1 MRASLIALL
10 GCLGAASCGLI
21 EDRVVDP
28 VLDRVLERP
37 SGPITLP
44 PPPPSRLARPVF
56 VVVDGDRLVVEMD
69 DGAQC
74 IGGAGGTFSAAGWTG
89 QLTECPYTYSYA
101 VALAAG
107 SPAGAL
113 ELGEVTGPVLPA
125 AEGEVPFRPLAT
137 AQITDTSGFTY
148 RYESA
153 AGF

>member
-1 MRASLIALL
+1 MRAPLTLIAATMSLV
-10 GCLGAASCGLI
+10 GCGFLN
-21 EDRVVDP
+21 DRFVEPVV
-28 VLDRVLERP
+28 DRVLERP

-44 PPPPSRLARPVF
+44 PPPPNRLARPVF
-56 VVVDGDRLVVEMD
+56 VLVDGDRLIVEMD

-74 IGGAGGTFSAAGWTG
+74 IGGARGAFSAAGWTG

-125 AEGEVPFRPLAT
+125 AEGEVPFRPIAT
-137 AQITDTSGFTY
+137 AQITDTSGVTY